1 MLLVITTKVN
11 EQFDYERKRLHM
23 YHNTPQHL
31 QEIPL
36 FYLLPNVF
44 VKKAIEFEFNLI
56 FFFLQFLS
64 FYFN

>member
-1 MLLVITTKVN
+1 
-11 EQFDYERKRLHM
+11 M

-56 FFFLQFLS
+56 FFFYSFLVFIS
-64 FYFN
+64 ININGAT